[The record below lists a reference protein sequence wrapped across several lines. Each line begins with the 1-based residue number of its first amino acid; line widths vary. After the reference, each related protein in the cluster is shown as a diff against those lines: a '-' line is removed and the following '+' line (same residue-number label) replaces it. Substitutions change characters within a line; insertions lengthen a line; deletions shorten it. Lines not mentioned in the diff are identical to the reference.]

1 MTRGADANIM
11 PQEERDEAI
20 LGQLG
25 PGNPAKEVSIEPDN
39 SGGGEVFGHPGRIGI
54 FARPDQHV

>member
-1 MTRGADANIM
+1 M